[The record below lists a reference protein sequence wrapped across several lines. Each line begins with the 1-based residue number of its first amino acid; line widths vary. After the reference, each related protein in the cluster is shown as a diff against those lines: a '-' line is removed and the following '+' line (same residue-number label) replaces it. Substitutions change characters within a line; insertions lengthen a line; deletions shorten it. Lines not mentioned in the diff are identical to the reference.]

1 MSHDNFPPGVGDVPG
16 DDLLELVPYEVKLS
30 VVDIEILEAFVRFRG
45 GHIKN
50 LVGVIAGILKQ
61 IDESAN

>member
-1 MSHDNFPPGVGDVPG
+1 MSHSNLPPGIGDVPG
-16 DDLLELVPYEVKLS
+16 GDLLELVPYEIKLS
-30 VVDIEILEAFVRFRG
+30 VVDIEVLEAFVRFRG

>member
-30 VVDIEILEAFVRFRG
+30 VADIEILEFFVRFRG
-45 GHIKN
+45 KYAN
-50 LVGVIAGILKQ
+50 LAVGVIAGILRQ
-61 IDESAN
+61 LDVDET